1 MFMVICLPY
10 IVRSN
15 RFEEM
20 MEELRN
26 LERNGDTGSDNS
38 GNDVLAERTQL
49 DCKFFFIYY
58 VQRRKV
64 DEKVYRFTRH
74 RSRSYTIINDICS
87 FSTIKACS
95 IMK

>member
-1 MFMVICLPY
+1 MELVMFMVICLPY

-49 DCKFFFIYY
+49 DCKFFFYILCSA
-58 VQRRKV
+58 K
-64 DEKVYRFTRH
+64 K
-74 RSRSYTIINDICS
+74 SR
-87 FSTIKACS
+87 
-95 IMK
+95 

>member
-38 GNDVLAERTQL
+38 GNNVPAERTQL
-49 DCKFFFIYY
+49 DCKFVFIISSEE
-58 VQRRKV
+58 KV
-64 DEKVYRFTRH
+64 NEKVYCSTRH
-74 RSRSYTIINDICS
+74 RSRSYTETNS
-87 FSTIKACS
+87 
-95 IMK
+95 